1 MNTAIILMIETVL
14 LLFVVLGFYIEP
26 ELIAAENKIFK
37 SFYLY
42 FVSLKDTIKI
52 EKGNK

>member
-1 MNTAIILMIETVL
+1 MNAAIILMIETVL
-14 LLFVVLGFYIEP
+14 LLFIILGLYLEP

-37 SFYLY
+37 SFYLR